1 MDEHVIDTDQGVK
14 ELVEAAQALSEGNFN
29 QKLGQYF
36 QGELGQLA
44 QHIEDLRKNLQSL
57 SPDMASSVHL
67 VPAASRGVVEISQ
80 QAETSVNS
88 ILELVDEMCTDQE
101 KVADILD
108 RAEHAADT
116 ALEVS
121 LLREISEKSRGHLM
135 KLMGYLSFQDVVR
148 QRAEKVQTMIDEVEE
163 KIGGM
168 LLKFGITIDAPTDA
182 ELRDNAPAEAV
193 EDVDQDS
200 IDDFFK

>member
-14 ELVEAAQALSEGNFN
+14 ELVEAAQALSEGNFS
-29 QKLGQYF
+29 QELGQYF

-57 SPDMASSVHL
+57 SPDMASSVQL
-67 VPAASRGVVEISQ
+67 VPEASRGVVEISQ

-108 RAEHAADT
+108 RAEHSDDP
-116 ALEVS
+116 ALDLP
-121 LLREISEKSRGHLM
+121 LLREIADKSRGHLM

-148 QRAEKVQTMIDEVEE
+148 QRAEKVQAMIDDVEE
-163 KIGGM
+163 KIGDM
-168 LLKFGITIDAPTDA
+168 LSKFGISVDAPADA
-182 ELRDNAPAEAV
+182 ELQNNAPAEAV